1 MNKLEQTISFLSNMD
16 GIFYQ
21 DFLNSQQHSDKL
33 TIDMKRDEVKILR
46 KAISILEMERETFE
60 EGDYDNGQFNY
71 MDNRISGGRKR

>member
-1 MNKLEQTISFLSNMD
+1 MMNKLEQTISFLSNMD

-60 EGDYDNGQFNY
+60 EGDYDNG
-71 MDNRISGGRKR
+71 I